1 MKREKFASKLG
12 ILAAAVGSAV
22 GLGNIWKFPY
32 ITGVNGGAAFIL
44 VYLICIVAI
53 GIPVMLS
60 EFALGRKSNAN
71 AVEAYKKIAPNTK
84 WHYTGFLSI
93 ATAFVILSFY
103 SIIAGWIISYVYRAI
118 TGAFEEIPA
127 DGFTEFFNTLVSNPA
142 EPTICTLIVLCI
154 TAFIVI
160 SGIKGGIEKFSKI
173 AMPVLVLLIAILMV
187 RSVTLPGAEAG
198 IEFLFKPDF
207 SKLTLKGVLEALGHS
222 FYTLSLGMAIILTYG
237 SYIDKKENLVSLSY
251 KVAIADT
258 IIALMAGVV
267 IFPAVFAYGLEVG
280 AGPGLLFITLPT
292 VFKSMAFGRI
302 FEILFFI
309 LVSIA
314 AITSMVSLMET
325 AVIFLVEQFNL
336 ERKKSTCIVT
346 LGLFIL
352 SIPSILSFGPLS
364 DFKLIGD
371 RGVFDSLDFLTANIC
386 LPLGGILVCLFVA
399 WVWGAKKA
407 SNEISSNELYKFRTR
422 GLYEFAVKYVAP
434 LGILFIFLYGL
445 GILDKIKELF

>member
-44 VYLICIVAI
+44 VYLICIVSI

-60 EFALGRKSNAN
+60 EFALGRKNNVN

-103 SIIAGWIISYVYRAI
+103 SIIAGWIMSYIYRSI
-118 TGAFEEIPA
+118 TGAFEEVST
-127 DGFTEFFNTLVSNPA
+127 DGFTEFFNTLVSNPL
-142 EPTICTLIVLCI
+142 EPTICTLLVLVI
-154 TAFIVI
+154 TAIIVI

-173 AMPVLVLLIAILMV
+173 AMPVLVLLIVILMV

-198 IEFLFKPDF
+198 IEFLFNPDF
-207 SKLTLKGVLEALGHS
+207 SKLTIKGVLEALGHS

-237 SYIDKKENLVSLSY
+237 SYIDKKENLVTLSY

-258 IIALMAGVV
+258 IIALMAGIV

-280 AGPGLLFITLPT
+280 AGPGLIFITLPA

-302 FEILFFI
+302 FEVLFFV
-309 LVSIA
+309 LVGIA

-325 AVIFLVEQFNL
+325 SVVFLVEQFNWN
-336 ERKKSTCIVT
+336 RKKSTCLIT

-364 DFKLIGD
+364 DFKLVGD
-371 RGVFDSLDFLTANIC
+371 RGVFDSLDFITANIC

-399 WVWGAKKA
+399 WTWGAKNA
-407 SNEISSNELYKFRTR
+407 SKEISSDELYKFKTKA
-422 GLYEFAVKYVAP
+422 LYEFAVKYIAP
-434 LGILFIFLYGL
+434 LGILLIFLYGL
-445 GILDKIKELF
+445 GIFDIIKNLF